1 MMFSN
6 MLNVIILKVVD
17 EKVEL
22 FVNEFSKINV
32 KNIKEVKEIL
42 WRGYVI

>member
-6 MLNVIILKVVD
+6 MMNVIILKVID

>member
-6 MLNVIILKVVD
+6 MMNVIILKVID
-17 EKVEL
+17 KKVEL
-22 FVNEFSKINV
+22 FVIEFSKINE